1 MNRHIASVRS
11 TDHALSL
18 VKKDG
23 SLSSLNDDQM
33 SVVNCWIFGQITNN
47 SPIGYSD
54 VQKLI
59 NDTFSIEVCTKTAG
73 TILHH

>member
-47 SPIGYSD
+47 SHIGYSD

-59 NDTFSIEVCTKTAG
+59 NDTFSIEVCTRTAG
-73 TILHH
+73 NILHH